1 MEDYKE
7 IKEML
12 KPRRDIKASEELRN
26 KVDSALERKGRKQ
39 AIREWTFG
47 GIGLSAVAAILIF
60 VLIPSGM
67 SATEV
72 LAEAI
77 KALGETE
84 YIEMTVDIGTRPVEN
99 FGYIGIN
106 EDFVAHNIYIADS
119 DSLLKW
125 RIDKGERVA
134 TGNGSDI
141 YVWLPSLKLGMHL
154 SDVDNERV
162 LGYMSTLLTPGKVL
176 ETELYNCTSGDGA
189 EYMVNKKGSE
199 IILTVHAAPQGN
211 FENPYL
217 LNTSISE
224 SENIRRY
231 VIDADTKRLK
241 SATVS
246 VISRNREIT
255 VLDISVINYGRRKD
269 DICRLADGIRYV
281 ETENQ
286 LVGLTGLSAEESAL
300 IVLNTFANWDSSI
313 LDKVMPREISDIAYK
328 EKFSGSRLISIGRS
342 FTSGTKYARFLFHI
356 RWNLE
361 TAPYIAIT
369 LPCKKPIPVGGLLQ
383 AVFDETII
391 KKI

>member
-7 IKEML
+7 IKEIL

-26 KVDSALERKGRKQ
+26 KVNSALERRGRKQ

-84 YIEMTVDIGTRPVEN
+84 YIEMTVDIRTRPVEN

-162 LGYMSTLLTPGKVL
+162 LGYMATLLTPGNVL
-176 ETELYNCTSGDGA
+176 ETELYNCTNGDGA

-255 VLDISVINYGRRKD
+255 VLDISAINYGRRKD
-269 DICRLADGIRYV
+269 DICCLADGIRYV

-286 LVGLTGLSAEESAL
+286 LVGLTGVSAEEAAL
-300 IVLNTFANWDSSI
+300 IVLNAFVNWDNSI

-328 EKFSGSRLISIGRS
+328 EKFSGSILISIGRS
-342 FTSGTKYARFLFHI
+342 FTSGTGRSIFVPYT
-356 RWNLE
+356 LE
-361 TAPYIAIT
+361 LRNGSIHRHNIALQETDSGGWIVT
-369 LPCKKPIPVGGLLQ
+369 GGL
-383 AVFDETII
+383 
-391 KKI
+391 

>member
-7 IKEML
+7 IKEIL

-26 KVDSALERKGRKQ
+26 KVNSALERRGRKQ

-84 YIEMTVDIGTRPVEN
+84 YIEMTVDIRTRPVEN

-154 SDVDNERV
+154 SDVVNERV
-162 LGYMSTLLTPGKVL
+162 LGYMATLLTPGKVL
-176 ETELYNCTSGDGA
+176 ETELYNCTNGDGA

-231 VIDADTKRLK
+231 VIGADTKRLK

-269 DICRLADGIRYV
+269 DICCLADGIRYV

-286 LVGLTGLSAEESAL
+286 LVGLTGVSAEEAAL
-300 IVLNTFANWDSSI
+300 IVLNAFVNWDNSI

-328 EKFSGSRLISIGRS
+328 DKFSGSILISIGRS
-342 FTSGTKYARFLFHI
+342 FTSGTGRSIFVPYT
-356 RWNLE
+356 LE
-361 TAPYIAIT
+361 LRNGSIHRHNIALQETDSGGWIVT
-369 LPCKKPIPVGGLLQ
+369 GGL
-383 AVFDETII
+383 
-391 KKI
+391 

>member
-84 YIEMTVDIGTRPVEN
+84 YIEMTVDIRTRPVEN

-162 LGYMSTLLTPGKVL
+162 LGYMATLLTPGKVL
-176 ETELYNCTSGDGA
+176 ETELYNCTNGDGA

-255 VLDISVINYGRRKD
+255 VLDISAINYGRRKD
-269 DICRLADGIRYV
+269 DICCLADGIRYV

-286 LVGLTGLSAEESAL
+286 LVGLTGVSAEEAAL
-300 IVLNTFANWDSSI
+300 IVLNAFVNWDNSI

-328 EKFSGSRLISIGRS
+328 EKFSGSILISIGRS
-342 FTSGTKYARFLFHI
+342 FTSGTGRSIFVPYT
-356 RWNLE
+356 LE
-361 TAPYIAIT
+361 LRNGSIHRHNIALQETDSGGWIVT
-369 LPCKKPIPVGGLLQ
+369 GGL
-383 AVFDETII
+383 
-391 KKI
+391 

>member
-1 MEDYKE
+1 
-7 IKEML
+7 ML
-12 KPRRDIKASEELRN
+12 KPRRDIKASEELRH
-26 KVDSALERKGRKQ
+26 KVDSVLERRGRKQ

-77 KALGETE
+77 KAIRGTE
-84 YIEMTVDIGTRPVEN
+84 YIEMTVDIRTRPVEN

-125 RIDKGERVA
+125 KIDKGERVA

-162 LGYMSTLLTPGKVL
+162 LGYMATLLTPGKVL
-176 ETELYNCTSGDGA
+176 ETELYNCTNGDGA

-255 VLDISVINYGRRKD
+255 VLDISAINYGRRKD
-269 DICRLADGIRYV
+269 DICCLADGIRDV

-286 LVGLTGLSAEESAL
+286 LVGLTGVSAEEAAL
-300 IVLNTFANWDSSI
+300 IVLNAFVNWDNSI

-342 FTSGTKYARFLFHI
+342 FTSGTGHSIFVPYT
-356 RWNLE
+356 LE
-361 TAPYIAIT
+361 LRNGSIHRHNIALQETDSGGWIVT
-369 LPCKKPIPVGGLLQ
+369 GGL
-383 AVFDETII
+383 
-391 KKI
+391 

>member
-84 YIEMTVDIGTRPVEN
+84 YIEMTVDIRTRPVEN

-255 VLDISVINYGRRKD
+255 ALDISVINYGRRKD

-300 IVLNTFANWDSSI
+300 IVLNAFANWDSSI

-342 FTSGTKYARFLFHI
+342 FTSGTGRTIFIPYT
-356 RWNLE
+356 LE
-361 TAPYIAIT
+361 LRNGSIHRHNIALQETYSGGWIVT
-369 LPCKKPIPVGGLLQ
+369 GGL
-383 AVFDETII
+383 
-391 KKI
+391 

>member
-7 IKEML
+7 IKEIL
-12 KPRRDIKASEELRN
+12 KPRRDIRASEELRH
-26 KVDSALERKGRKQ
+26 KVDSALERRGRKQ

-77 KALGETE
+77 KAIRGTE
-84 YIEMTVDIGTRPVEN
+84 YIEMTVDIRTRPVEN

-162 LGYMSTLLTPGKVL
+162 LGYMATLLTPKKVL

-246 VISRNREIT
+246 VVSRNREIT
-255 VLDISVINYGRRKD
+255 VLDISAINYGRRKD
-269 DICRLADGIRYV
+269 DICCLADGIHYV

-286 LVGLTGLSAEESAL
+286 LVGLTGVSAEEAAL
-300 IVLNTFANWDSSI
+300 IILNAFVNWDNSI
-313 LDKVMPREISDIAYK
+313 LDKVMPREVSDIAYK
-328 EKFSGSRLISIGRS
+328 DKFSGSRLISIGRS
-342 FTSGTKYARFLFHI
+342 FTSGTGHSIFVPYT
-356 RWNLE
+356 LE
-361 TAPYIAIT
+361 LRNGSIHRHNIALQETESGGWIVT
-369 LPCKKPIPVGGLLQ
+369 GGL
-383 AVFDETII
+383 
-391 KKI
+391 

>member
-84 YIEMTVDIGTRPVEN
+84 YIEMTVDIRTRPVEN

-106 EDFVAHNIYIADS
+106 EDFVVHNIYIADS

-300 IVLNTFANWDSSI
+300 IVLNAFANWDSSI

-342 FTSGTKYARFLFHI
+342 FTSGTGRTIFIPYT
-356 RWNLE
+356 LE
-361 TAPYIAIT
+361 LRNGSIHRHNIALQETYSGGWIVT
-369 LPCKKPIPVGGLLQ
+369 GGL
-383 AVFDETII
+383 
-391 KKI
+391 

>member
-12 KPRRDIKASEELRN
+12 KPRRDIKASEELRH
-26 KVDSALERKGRKQ
+26 KVNSALERSGRKQ

-67 SATEV
+67 SAKEI

-77 KALGETE
+77 KAIRGTE
-84 YIEMTVDIGTRPVEN
+84 YIEMTVDIRTRPVEN

-154 SDVDNERV
+154 SEIDNERV
-162 LGYMSTLLTPGKVL
+162 LGYMATLLTPKKVL

-189 EYMVNKKGSE
+189 EYKVNTKGSE

-255 VLDISVINYGRRKD
+255 VLNISAINYGRRKD
-269 DICRLADGIRYV
+269 DICCLADGIRYV

-286 LVGLTGLSAEESAL
+286 LVGLTGLSAEEAAL
-300 IVLNTFANWDSSI
+300 IVLNAFVNWDNSI
-313 LDKVMPREISDIAYK
+313 LDKVMPREVSDIAYK
-328 EKFSGSRLISIGRS
+328 DKFSGSRLISIGRS
-342 FTSGTKYARFLFHI
+342 FTSGTGRTIFIPYT
-356 RWNLE
+356 LE
-361 TAPYIAIT
+361 LRNGSIHRHNIALQETYSGGWIVT
-369 LPCKKPIPVGGLLQ
+369 GGL
-383 AVFDETII
+383 
-391 KKI
+391 

>member
-84 YIEMTVDIGTRPVEN
+84 YIEMTVDIRTRPVEN

-162 LGYMSTLLTPGKVL
+162 LGYMATLLTPGKVL

-300 IVLNTFANWDSSI
+300 IVLNAFANWDSSI

-328 EKFSGSRLISIGRS
+328 EKFSGSILISIGRS
-342 FTSGTKYARFLFHI
+342 FTSGTGRTIFIPYT
-356 RWNLE
+356 LE
-361 TAPYIAIT
+361 LRNGSIHRHNIALQETYSGGWIVT
-369 LPCKKPIPVGGLLQ
+369 GGL
-383 AVFDETII
+383 
-391 KKI
+391 

>member
-84 YIEMTVDIGTRPVEN
+84 YIEMTVDIRTRPVEN

-125 RIDKGERVA
+125 RIDKGERIA
-134 TGNGSDI
+134 TSNGSDI
-141 YVWLPSLKLGMHL
+141 YTWLPSLKLGMHL
-154 SDVDNERV
+154 SGVDNERV
-162 LGYMSTLLTPGKVL
+162 LGYMATLLTSKKIL
-176 ETELYNCTSGDGA
+176 ETELYNCTNGDGA
-189 EYMVNKKGSE
+189 EYKVNKKGNE
-199 IILTVHAAPQGN
+199 IILTVHAVPQGN

-217 LNTSISE
+217 LNSSISE

-241 SATVS
+241 RATVS

-300 IVLNTFANWDSSI
+300 IVLNAFANWDSSI

-342 FTSGTKYARFLFHI
+342 FTSGTGRTIFIPYT
-356 RWNLE
+356 LE
-361 TAPYIAIT
+361 LRNGSIHRHNIALQETYSGGWIVT
-369 LPCKKPIPVGGLLQ
+369 GGL
-383 AVFDETII
+383 
-391 KKI
+391 

>member
-7 IKEML
+7 IKEIL
-12 KPRRDIKASEELRN
+12 KPRRDIRASEELRH
-26 KVDSALERKGRKQ
+26 KVDSALERRGRKQ

-77 KALGETE
+77 KAIRGTE
-84 YIEMTVDIGTRPVEN
+84 YIEMTVDIRTRPVEN

-162 LGYMSTLLTPGKVL
+162 LGYMATLLTPKK
-176 ETELYNCTSGDGA
+176 A
-189 EYMVNKKGSE
+189 EME
-199 IILTVHAAPQGN
+199 R
-211 FENPYL
+211 
-217 LNTSISE
+217 SI
-224 SENIRRY
+224 
-231 VIDADTKRLK
+231 
-241 SATVS
+241 
-246 VISRNREIT
+246 
-255 VLDISVINYGRRKD
+255 
-269 DICRLADGIRYV
+269 
-281 ETENQ
+281 
-286 LVGLTGLSAEESAL
+286 
-300 IVLNTFANWDSSI
+300 W
-313 LDKVMPREISDIAYK
+313 
-328 EKFSGSRLISIGRS
+328 
-342 FTSGTKYARFLFHI
+342 
-356 RWNLE
+356 
-361 TAPYIAIT
+361 
-369 LPCKKPIPVGGLLQ
+369 
-383 AVFDETII
+383 
-391 KKI
+391 

>member
-12 KPRRDIKASEELRN
+12 KPRRDIKASEELRH
-26 KVDSALERKGRKQ
+26 KVNSALERSGRKQ

-67 SATEV
+67 SAKEI

-77 KALGETE
+77 KAIRGTE
-84 YIEMTVDIGTRPVEN
+84 YIEMTVDIRTRPVEN

-154 SDVDNERV
+154 SEIDNERV
-162 LGYMSTLLTPGKVL
+162 LGYMATLLTPKKVL

-189 EYMVNKKGSE
+189 EYKVNTKGSE

-255 VLDISVINYGRRKD
+255 VLNISAINYGRRKD
-269 DICRLADGIRYV
+269 DICCLADGIRYV

-286 LVGLTGLSAEESAL
+286 LVGLTGLSAEEAAL
-300 IVLNTFANWDSSI
+300 IVLNAFVNWDNSI
-313 LDKVMPREISDIAYK
+313 LDKVMPREVSDIAYK
-328 EKFSGSRLISIGRS
+328 DKFSGSRLISIGRS
-342 FTSGTKYARFLFHI
+342 FTSGTGRSIFVPYT
-356 RWNLE
+356 LE
-361 TAPYIAIT
+361 LRNGSIHRHNIALQETYSGGWIVT
-369 LPCKKPIPVGGLLQ
+369 GGL
-383 AVFDETII
+383 
-391 KKI
+391 

>member
-84 YIEMTVDIGTRPVEN
+84 YIEMTVDIRTRPVEN

-286 LVGLTGLSAEESAL
+286 LVGL
-300 IVLNTFANWDSSI
+300 IVLNAFANCFSSI
-313 LDKVMPREISDIAYK
+313 IDIVMPREISDIAYK

-342 FTSGTKYARFLFHI
+342 FTSGTGRTIFIPYT
-356 RWNLE
+356 LE
-361 TAPYIAIT
+361 LRNGSIHRHNIALQETYSGGWIVT
-369 LPCKKPIPVGGLLQ
+369 GGL
-383 AVFDETII
+383 
-391 KKI
+391 

>member
-7 IKEML
+7 IKEIL

-26 KVDSALERKGRKQ
+26 KVDSALERSGRKQ

-77 KALGETE
+77 KAIRGTE
-84 YIEMTVDIGTRPVEN
+84 YIEMTVDIRTRPVEN

-162 LGYMSTLLTPGKVL
+162 LGYMATLLTPGKVL

-189 EYMVNKKGSE
+189 EYKVNTKGSE

-255 VLDISVINYGRRKD
+255 VLDISAINYGRRKD
-269 DICRLADGIRYV
+269 DICCLADGIRYV

-286 LVGLTGLSAEESAL
+286 LVGLTGLSAEEAAL
-300 IVLNTFANWDSSI
+300 IVLNAFVNWDNSI
-313 LDKVMPREISDIAYK
+313 LDKVMPREVSDIAYK
-328 EKFSGSRLISIGRS
+328 DKFSGSRLISIGRS
-342 FTSGTKYARFLFHI
+342 FTSGTGRSIFVPYT
-356 RWNLE
+356 LE
-361 TAPYIAIT
+361 LRNGSIHRHNIALQETYSGGWIVT
-369 LPCKKPIPVGGLLQ
+369 GGL
-383 AVFDETII
+383 
-391 KKI
+391 

>member
-84 YIEMTVDIGTRPVEN
+84 YIEMTVDIRTRPVEN

-176 ETELYNCTSGDGA
+176 ETELYNCTNGDGA

-300 IVLNTFANWDSSI
+300 IVLNAFANWDSSI

-342 FTSGTKYARFLFHI
+342 FTSGTGRTIFIPYT
-356 RWNLE
+356 LE
-361 TAPYIAIT
+361 LRNGSIHRHNIALQETDSGGWIVT
-369 LPCKKPIPVGGLLQ
+369 GGL
-383 AVFDETII
+383 
-391 KKI
+391 

>member
-7 IKEML
+7 IKEIL

-26 KVDSALERKGRKQ
+26 KVNSALERRGRKQ

-84 YIEMTVDIGTRPVEN
+84 YIEMTVDIRTRPVEN

-162 LGYMSTLLTPGKVL
+162 LGYMATLLTPGKVL
-176 ETELYNCTSGDGA
+176 ETELYNCTNGDGA

-224 SENIRRY
+224 SENI
-231 VIDADTKRLK
+231 
-241 SATVS
+241 
-246 VISRNREIT
+246 
-255 VLDISVINYGRRKD
+255 
-269 DICRLADGIRYV
+269 
-281 ETENQ
+281 Q
-286 LVGLTGLSAEESAL
+286 
-300 IVLNTFANWDSSI
+300 
-313 LDKVMPREISDIAYK
+313 
-328 EKFSGSRLISIGRS
+328 IGR
-342 FTSGTKYARFLFHI
+342 AH
-356 RWNLE
+356 
-361 TAPYIAIT
+361 
-369 LPCKKPIPVGGLLQ
+369 V
-383 AVFDETII
+383 
-391 KKI
+391 

>member
-7 IKEML
+7 IKEIL

-26 KVDSALERKGRKQ
+26 KVDSALERSGRKQ

-77 KALGETE
+77 KAIRGTE
-84 YIEMTVDIGTRPVEN
+84 YIEMTVDIRTRPVEN

-162 LGYMSTLLTPGKVL
+162 LGYMATLLTPGKVL

-255 VLDISVINYGRRKD
+255 VLDISAINYGRRKD
-269 DICRLADGIRYV
+269 DICCLADGIRYV

-286 LVGLTGLSAEESAL
+286 LVGLTGLSAEEAAL
-300 IVLNTFANWDSSI
+300 IVLNAFVNWDNSI
-313 LDKVMPREISDIAYK
+313 LDKVMPREVSDIAYK
-328 EKFSGSRLISIGRS
+328 DKFSGSRLISIGRS
-342 FTSGTKYARFLFHI
+342 FTSGTGRSIFVPYT
-356 RWNLE
+356 LE
-361 TAPYIAIT
+361 LRNGSIHRHNIALQETYSGGWIVT
-369 LPCKKPIPVGGLLQ
+369 GGL
-383 AVFDETII
+383 
-391 KKI
+391 

>member
-7 IKEML
+7 IKEIL

-26 KVDSALERKGRKQ
+26 KVNSALERRGRKQ

-84 YIEMTVDIGTRPVEN
+84 YIEMTVDIRTRPVEN

-162 LGYMSTLLTPGKVL
+162 LGYMATLLTPGKVL
-176 ETELYNCTSGDGA
+176 ETELYNCTNGDGA

-255 VLDISVINYGRRKD
+255 VLDISAINYGRRKD
-269 DICRLADGIRYV
+269 DICCLADGIRYV

-286 LVGLTGLSAEESAL
+286 LVGLTGVSAEEAAL
-300 IVLNTFANWDSSI
+300 IVLNAFVNWDNSI

-342 FTSGTKYARFLFHI
+342 FTSGTGRSIFVPYT
-356 RWNLE
+356 LE
-361 TAPYIAIT
+361 LRNGSIHRHNIALQETDSGGWIVT
-369 LPCKKPIPVGGLLQ
+369 GGL
-383 AVFDETII
+383 
-391 KKI
+391 

>member
-7 IKEML
+7 IKEIL

-84 YIEMTVDIGTRPVEN
+84 YIEMTVDIRTRPVEN

-300 IVLNTFANWDSSI
+300 IVLNAFANWDSSI

-342 FTSGTKYARFLFHI
+342 FTSGTGRTIFIPYT
-356 RWNLE
+356 LE
-361 TAPYIAIT
+361 LRNGSIHRHNIALQETYSGGWIVT
-369 LPCKKPIPVGGLLQ
+369 GGL
-383 AVFDETII
+383 
-391 KKI
+391 

>member
-7 IKEML
+7 IKEIL

-26 KVDSALERKGRKQ
+26 KVDSALERSGRKQ

-77 KALGETE
+77 KAIRGTE
-84 YIEMTVDIGTRPVEN
+84 YIEMTVDIRTRPVEN

-154 SDVDNERV
+154 SEIDNERV
-162 LGYMSTLLTPGKVL
+162 LGYMATLLTPKKVL

-189 EYMVNKKGSE
+189 EYKVNTKGSE

-255 VLDISVINYGRRKD
+255 VLNISAINYGRRKD
-269 DICRLADGIRYV
+269 DICCLADGIRYV

-286 LVGLTGLSAEESAL
+286 LVGLTGLSAEEAAL
-300 IVLNTFANWDSSI
+300 IVLNAFVNWDNSI
-313 LDKVMPREISDIAYK
+313 LDKVMPREVSDIAYK
-328 EKFSGSRLISIGRS
+328 DKFSGSRLISIGRS
-342 FTSGTKYARFLFHI
+342 FTSGTGRSIFVPYT
-356 RWNLE
+356 LE
-361 TAPYIAIT
+361 LRNGSIHRHNIALQETYSGGWIVT
-369 LPCKKPIPVGGLLQ
+369 GGL
-383 AVFDETII
+383 
-391 KKI
+391 

>member
-84 YIEMTVDIGTRPVEN
+84 YIEMTVDIRTRPVEN

-176 ETELYNCTSGDGA
+176 ETELYNYTSGDGA

-300 IVLNTFANWDSSI
+300 IVLNAFANWDSSI

-342 FTSGTKYARFLFHI
+342 FTSGTGRTIFIPYT
-356 RWNLE
+356 LE
-361 TAPYIAIT
+361 LRNGSIHRHNIALQETYSGGWIVT
-369 LPCKKPIPVGGLLQ
+369 GGL
-383 AVFDETII
+383 
-391 KKI
+391 

>member
-84 YIEMTVDIGTRPVEN
+84 YIEMTVDIRTRPVEN

-300 IVLNTFANWDSSI
+300 IVLNAFANWDSSI

-342 FTSGTKYARFLFHI
+342 FTSGTGRTIFIPYT
-356 RWNLE
+356 LE
-361 TAPYIAIT
+361 LRYGSIHRHNIALQETYSGGWIVT
-369 LPCKKPIPVGGLLQ
+369 GGL
-383 AVFDETII
+383 
-391 KKI
+391 

>member
-84 YIEMTVDIGTRPVEN
+84 YIEMTVDIRTRPVEN

-300 IVLNTFANWDSSI
+300 IVLNAFANWDSSI

-342 FTSGTKYARFLFHI
+342 FTSGTGRTIFIPYT
-356 RWNLE
+356 LE
-361 TAPYIAIT
+361 LRNGSIHRHNIALQETYSGGWIVT
-369 LPCKKPIPVGGLLQ
+369 GGL
-383 AVFDETII
+383 
-391 KKI
+391 

>member
-7 IKEML
+7 IKEIL

-26 KVDSALERKGRKQ
+26 KVNSALERRGRKQ

-84 YIEMTVDIGTRPVEN
+84 YIEMTVDIRTRPVEN

-162 LGYMSTLLTPGKVL
+162 LGYMATLLTPGKVL
-176 ETELYNCTSGDGA
+176 ETELYNCTNGDGA

-255 VLDISVINYGRRKD
+255 VLDISAINYGRRKD
-269 DICRLADGIRYV
+269 DICCLADGIRYV

-286 LVGLTGLSAEESAL
+286 LVGLTGVSAEEAAL
-300 IVLNTFANWDSSI
+300 IVLNAFVNWDNSI

-328 EKFSGSRLISIGRS
+328 EKFSGSILISIGRS
-342 FTSGTKYARFLFHI
+342 FTSGTGRSIFVPYT
-356 RWNLE
+356 LE
-361 TAPYIAIT
+361 LRNGSIHRHNIALQETDSGGWIVT
-369 LPCKKPIPVGGLLQ
+369 GGL
-383 AVFDETII
+383 
-391 KKI
+391 

>member
-12 KPRRDIKASEELRN
+12 KPRRDIKASEELRH
-26 KVDSALERKGRKQ
+26 KVNSALERSGRKQ

-67 SATEV
+67 SAKEI

-77 KALGETE
+77 KAIRGTE
-84 YIEMTVDIGTRPVEN
+84 YIEMTVDIRTRPVEN

-154 SDVDNERV
+154 SEIDNERV
-162 LGYMSTLLTPGKVL
+162 LGYMATLLTPKKVL

-189 EYMVNKKGSE
+189 EYKVNTKGSE

-255 VLDISVINYGRRKD
+255 VLNISAINYGRRKD

-286 LVGLTGLSAEESAL
+286 LVGLTGLSAEEAAL
-300 IVLNTFANWDSSI
+300 IVLNAFVNWDNSI

-342 FTSGTKYARFLFHI
+342 FTSGTGRTIFIPYT
-356 RWNLE
+356 LE
-361 TAPYIAIT
+361 LRNGSIHRHNIALQETYSGGWIVT
-369 LPCKKPIPVGGLLQ
+369 GGL
-383 AVFDETII
+383 
-391 KKI
+391 

>member
-84 YIEMTVDIGTRPVEN
+84 YIEMTVDIRTRPVEN

-255 VLDISVINYGRRKD
+255 VLDISAINYGRRKD
-269 DICRLADGIRYV
+269 DICCLADGIRYV

-286 LVGLTGLSAEESAL
+286 LVGLTGVSAEEAAL
-300 IVLNTFANWDSSI
+300 IVLNAFVNWDNSI

-328 EKFSGSRLISIGRS
+328 EKFSGSILISIGRS
-342 FTSGTKYARFLFHI
+342 FTSGTGRSIFVPYT
-356 RWNLE
+356 LE
-361 TAPYIAIT
+361 LRNGSIHRHNIALQETDSGGWIVT
-369 LPCKKPIPVGGLLQ
+369 GGL
-383 AVFDETII
+383 
-391 KKI
+391 

>member
-84 YIEMTVDIGTRPVEN
+84 YIEMTVDIRTRPVEN

-176 ETELYNCTSGDGA
+176 ETELYNCTNGDGA

-286 LVGLTGLSAEESAL
+286 LVGLTGVSAEEAAL
-300 IVLNTFANWDSSI
+300 IVLNAFVNWDNSI

-342 FTSGTKYARFLFHI
+342 FTSGTGRSIFVPYT
-356 RWNLE
+356 LE
-361 TAPYIAIT
+361 LRNGSIHRNNIALQETYSGGWIVT
-369 LPCKKPIPVGGLLQ
+369 GGL
-383 AVFDETII
+383 
-391 KKI
+391 

>member
-7 IKEML
+7 IKEIL

-26 KVDSALERKGRKQ
+26 KVDSALERSGRKQ

-77 KALGETE
+77 KAIRGTE
-84 YIEMTVDIGTRPVEN
+84 YIEMTVDIRTRPVEN

-162 LGYMSTLLTPGKVL
+162 LGYMATLLTPGKVL

-255 VLDISVINYGRRKD
+255 VLDISAINYGRRKD
-269 DICRLADGIRYV
+269 DICCLADGIRYV

-286 LVGLTGLSAEESAL
+286 LVGLTGLSAEEAAL
-300 IVLNTFANWDSSI
+300 IVLNAFVNWDNSI
-313 LDKVMPREISDIAYK
+313 LDKVMPREVSDIAYK
-328 EKFSGSRLISIGRS
+328 DKFSG
-342 FTSGTKYARFLFHI
+342 
-356 RWNLE
+356 
-361 TAPYIAIT
+361 
-369 LPCKKPIPVGGLLQ
+369 
-383 AVFDETII
+383 
-391 KKI
+391 

>member
-12 KPRRDIKASEELRN
+12 KPRRDIKASEELRH
-26 KVDSALERKGRKQ
+26 KVNSALERSGRKQ

-67 SATEV
+67 SAKEI

-77 KALGETE
+77 KAIRGTE
-84 YIEMTVDIGTRPVEN
+84 YIEMTVDIRTRPVEN

-154 SDVDNERV
+154 SEIDNERV
-162 LGYMSTLLTPGKVL
+162 LGYMATLLTPKKVL

-189 EYMVNKKGSE
+189 EYKVNTKGSE

-255 VLDISVINYGRRKD
+255 VLNISAINYGRRKD

-286 LVGLTGLSAEESAL
+286 LVGLTGLSAEEAAL
-300 IVLNTFANWDSSI
+300 IVLNAFVNWDNSI
-313 LDKVMPREISDIAYK
+313 LDKVMPREVSDIAYK
-328 EKFSGSRLISIGRS
+328 DKFSGSRLISIGRS
-342 FTSGTKYARFLFHI
+342 FTSGTGRSIFVPYT
-356 RWNLE
+356 LE
-361 TAPYIAIT
+361 LRNGSIHRHNIALQETYSGGWIVT
-369 LPCKKPIPVGGLLQ
+369 GGL
-383 AVFDETII
+383 
-391 KKI
+391 

>member
-77 KALGETE
+77 KAIRGTE
-84 YIEMTVDIGTRPVEN
+84 YIEMTVDIRTRPVEN

-162 LGYMSTLLTPGKVL
+162 LGYMATLLTPGKVL

-255 VLDISVINYGRRKD
+255 VLDISAINYGRRKD
-269 DICRLADGIRYV
+269 DICCLADGIRYV

-286 LVGLTGLSAEESAL
+286 LVGLTGVSAEAAAL
-300 IVLNTFANWDSSI
+300 IILNAFVNWDNSI

-342 FTSGTKYARFLFHI
+342 FTSGTGRSIFVPYT
-356 RWNLE
+356 LE
-361 TAPYIAIT
+361 LRNGSIHRHNIALQETDSGGWIVT
-369 LPCKKPIPVGGLLQ
+369 GGL
-383 AVFDETII
+383 
-391 KKI
+391 

>member
-7 IKEML
+7 IKEIL
-12 KPRRDIKASEELRN
+12 KPRRDIRASEELRH
-26 KVDSALERKGRKQ
+26 KVDSALERRGRKQ

-77 KALGETE
+77 KAIRGTE
-84 YIEMTVDIGTRPVEN
+84 YIEMTVDIRTRPVEN
-99 FGYIGIN
+99 FRYIGIN

-162 LGYMSTLLTPGKVL
+162 LGYMATLLTPKKVL

-246 VISRNREIT
+246 VVSRNREIT
-255 VLDISVINYGRRKD
+255 VLDISAINYGRRKD
-269 DICRLADGIRYV
+269 DICCLADGIHYV

-286 LVGLTGLSAEESAL
+286 LVGLTGVSAEEAAL
-300 IVLNTFANWDSSI
+300 IILNAFVNWDNSI
-313 LDKVMPREISDIAYK
+313 LDKVMPREVSDIAYK
-328 EKFSGSRLISIGRS
+328 DKFSGSRLISIGRS
-342 FTSGTKYARFLFHI
+342 FTSGTGHSIFVPYT
-356 RWNLE
+356 LE
-361 TAPYIAIT
+361 LRNGSIHRHNIALQETDSGGWIVT
-369 LPCKKPIPVGGLLQ
+369 GGL
-383 AVFDETII
+383 
-391 KKI
+391 

>member
-7 IKEML
+7 IKEIL

-26 KVDSALERKGRKQ
+26 KVNSALERRGRKQ

-84 YIEMTVDIGTRPVEN
+84 YIEMTVDIRTRPVEN

-162 LGYMSTLLTPGKVL
+162 LGYMATLLTPGKVL
-176 ETELYNCTSGDGA
+176 ETELYNCTNGDGA

-255 VLDISVINYGRRKD
+255 VLDISAINYGRRKD
-269 DICRLADGIRYV
+269 DICCLADGIRYV

-286 LVGLTGLSAEESAL
+286 LVGLTGVSAEEAAL
-300 IVLNTFANWDSSI
+300 IVLNAFVNWDNSI
-313 LDKVMPREISDIAYK
+313 LDKVIPREISDIAYK
-328 EKFSGSRLISIGRS
+328 EKFSGSILISIGRS
-342 FTSGTKYARFLFHI
+342 FTSGTGRSIFVPYT
-356 RWNLE
+356 LE
-361 TAPYIAIT
+361 LRNGSIHRHNIALQETDSGGWIVT
-369 LPCKKPIPVGGLLQ
+369 GGL
-383 AVFDETII
+383 
-391 KKI
+391 

>member
-12 KPRRDIKASEELRN
+12 KPRRDIKASEELRH
-26 KVDSALERKGRKQ
+26 KVNSALERSGRKQ

-67 SATEV
+67 SAKEI

-77 KALGETE
+77 KAIRGTE
-84 YIEMTVDIGTRPVEN
+84 YIEMTVDIRTRPVEN

-154 SDVDNERV
+154 SEIDNERV
-162 LGYMSTLLTPGKVL
+162 LGYMATLLTPKKVL

-189 EYMVNKKGSE
+189 EYKVNTKGSE

-255 VLDISVINYGRRKD
+255 VLNISAINYGRRKD
-269 DICRLADGIRYV
+269 DICCLADGIRYV

-286 LVGLTGLSAEESAL
+286 LVGLTGLSAEEAAL
-300 IVLNTFANWDSSI
+300 IVLNAFVNWDNSI

-342 FTSGTKYARFLFHI
+342 FTSGTGRTIFIPYT
-356 RWNLE
+356 LE
-361 TAPYIAIT
+361 LRNGSIHRHNIALQETYSGGWIVT
-369 LPCKKPIPVGGLLQ
+369 GGL
-383 AVFDETII
+383 
-391 KKI
+391 